1 MGNTGSWCLSTNVR
15 QDYNIAK
22 IEKKFAASH
31 SLESLDADMTF
42 EVFHPKNK
50 NQENKNTKSDSP
62 NMETVRL

>member
-50 NQENKNTKSDSP
+50 NTKSDSP